1 MRRLREKTLSTSTF
15 AFCFISLSPQP
26 LTAYLNLEVGEN
38 MQSNI
43 RSVLQMHF
51 YNTFLSSSRLGLA

>member
-26 LTAYLNLEVGEN
+26 LTAYLNLGVGEN
-38 MQSNI
+38 MQSDI
-43 RSVLQMHF
+43 LSILQCTFIIPFFLVLD
-51 YNTFLSSSRLGLA
+51 

>member
-26 LTAYLNLEVGEN
+26 LTAYLNPEAGEN
-38 MQSNI
+38 MQSDI
-43 RSVLQMHF
+43 RFVLQC
-51 YNTFLSSSRLGLA
+51 TFIIPFFLVLD

>member
-26 LTAYLNLEVGEN
+26 LTAYLNLGVGEN
-38 MQSNI
+38 MQSDI
-43 RSVLQMHF
+43 LFILQCTFIIPFFLVLDW
-51 YNTFLSSSRLGLA
+51 A

>member
-26 LTAYLNLEVGEN
+26 LTAYLNLGVGEN

-43 RSVLQMHF
+43 RSVLHR
-51 YNTFLSSSRLGLA
+51 TFIIPFFLVLD